1 MRRFRLKA
9 SIPSKNDV
17 RMWNLL
23 GSIAWYAAC
32 AVAVNALYAP
42 VEALLESRYAES
54 FTSLSENSR
63 AYCAKN
69 CIKAT
74 VLGLALPATVYV
86 VGNWMISGE
95 MAYPEFARAV
105 GTLYASTDVV
115 ALYRVKLPGN
125 TQVHHVCVAVMSVCN
140 LYLDYLVV
148 LCGLSM
154 VPFSVNAYLGLR
166 KITNADVLALTGLV
180 TYAPAFCL
188 NVAWQI
194 TAILHAP
201 LAEALCW
208 AMLCGM
214 IFFDDIVLM
223 DHLLATAKR
232 APIVSNVIER
242 IKTTTTKTTTT

>member
-1 MRRFRLKA
+1 
-9 SIPSKNDV
+9 
-17 RMWNLL
+17 MWTLL

-42 VEALLESRYAES
+42 VEALLESRYPES
-54 FTSLSENSR
+54 FRALSENSR

-74 VLGLALPATVYV
+74 VLGLALPATIYV
-86 VGNWMISGE
+86 VGNWMLRGE
-95 MAYPEFARAV
+95 MRYPEFARAV

-115 ALYRVKLPGN
+115 ALYRVKLPAN
-125 TQVHHVCVAVMSVCN
+125 TRVHHVCVAVMSVCN
-140 LYLDYLVV
+140 LGLDYQGDSIFTNLVV

-166 KITNADVLALTGLV
+166 KVTNADVLALTGLI
-180 TYAPAFCL
+180 TYVPAFCL

-194 TAILHAP
+194 SAILRAP
-201 LAEALCW
+201 VAAEALCW
-208 AMLCGM
+208 ALLCGM

-232 APIVSNVIER
+232 APIVSDVIGR
-242 IKTTTTKTTTT
+242 ITSSQSSPALTRED